1 MIEEKIDKLTAA
13 VTQLTVTAEALLEVL
28 RHRAHPADHQIAGK
42 LTVTGSGTAMTIS
55 GPSND
60 LTVTGTETQPPDTTT
75 LEVKPK
81 RVRAP
86 KAEAP
91 APAPAAEPEPA
102 PAPAPAPVKIE
113 YTIADL
119 REAAQR
125 ALDNGKLNDV
135 VNINKE
141 YGLKRISDAN
151 PDQYVEIIAK
161 LQKLTADGQA

>member
-42 LTVTGSGTAMTIS
+42 LTVTGSGTAVTIS

-60 LTVTGTETQPPDTTT
+60 LTVTGTGTQPPDTTT

-102 PAPAPAPVKIE
+102 PAPAPVKIE
-113 YTIADL
+113 YTVADL

-125 ALDNGKLNDV
+125 ALDAGKLNDV

-161 LQKLTADGQA
+161 LQKLYHDGQA